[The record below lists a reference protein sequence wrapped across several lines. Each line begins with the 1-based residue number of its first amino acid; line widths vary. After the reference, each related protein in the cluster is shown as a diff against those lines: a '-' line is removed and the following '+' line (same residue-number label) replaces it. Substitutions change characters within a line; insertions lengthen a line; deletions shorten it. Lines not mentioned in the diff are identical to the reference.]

1 MQWVFYPIVG
11 EGVISFPENTKIKS
25 FNEFLRAIRA
35 VNNDYKAIIVV
46 LDNFSTHVEF
56 IWKSIKRV
64 ISIVFVENV
73 ETLRKIIERTF
84 YKQTCRELIIC

>member
-1 MQWVFYPIVG
+1 M
-11 EGVISFPENTKIKS
+11 
-25 FNEFLRAIRA
+25 RAIRT

-64 ISIVFVENV
+64 ISIAFVENV
-73 ETLRKIIERTF
+73 EALRKIIERTF